1 MTSLHFNPF
10 SSPFTY
16 AYLMIIK
23 NPYFCR
29 METKRQEKISKLL
42 QQDLSEII
50 QMELRHVTRGAM
62 VTVTKVHV
70 TPDLSMAKAYLSLFA
85 TKDKEALL
93 EGIKKHTSEIR
104 GKLGNRVRHQLRV
117 VPELQFYLDDS
128 LDYIDNID
136 ELLK

>member
-1 MTSLHFNPF
+1 
-10 SSPFTY
+10 
-16 AYLMIIK
+16 
-23 NPYFCR
+23 

-85 TKDKEALL
+85 TNDKEALL
-93 EGIKKHTSEIR
+93 ENIKKHGSEIR
-104 GKLGNRVRHQLRV
+104 GKLGKRVRHQLRV
-117 VPELQFYLDDS
+117 VPDLHFFLDDS

-136 ELLK
+136 ELLKEDD

>member
-1 MTSLHFNPF
+1 
-10 SSPFTY
+10 
-16 AYLMIIK
+16 
-23 NPYFCR
+23 

-70 TPDLSMAKAYLSLFA
+70 TPDLSMAKIYLSLFA
-85 TKDKEALL
+85 TNNKEEML
-93 EGIKKHTSEIR
+93 ENIKKHGSEIR
-104 GKLGNRVRHQLRV
+104 GKLGNRIRHQLRV
-117 VPELQFYLDDS
+117 VPDLQFFLDDS
-128 LDYIDNID
+128 LDYIDNIE

>member
-1 MTSLHFNPF
+1 
-10 SSPFTY
+10 
-16 AYLMIIK
+16 
-23 NPYFCR
+23 

-62 VTVTKVHV
+62 ITVTKVHV
-70 TPDLSMAKAYLSLFA
+70 TPDLSVAKAYLSLFA
-85 TKDKEALL
+85 TKDKDSLL
-93 EGIKKHTSEIR
+93 ENIKKHGSAIR
-104 GKLGNRVRHQLRV
+104 GQLGNRIRHQLRV

-136 ELLK
+136 QLLK

>member
-1 MTSLHFNPF
+1 
-10 SSPFTY
+10 
-16 AYLMIIK
+16 
-23 NPYFCR
+23 

-70 TPDLSMAKAYLSLFA
+70 TPDLSMAKVYLSLFA
-85 TKDKEALL
+85 TNNKEEML
-93 EGIKKHTSEIR
+93 ENIKKHGSEIR

-117 VPELQFYLDDS
+117 VPDLQFFLDDS
-128 LDYIDNID
+128 LDYIDNIE

>member
-1 MTSLHFNPF
+1 
-10 SSPFTY
+10 
-16 AYLMIIK
+16 
-23 NPYFCR
+23 

-50 QMELRHVTRGAM
+50 QMEMRHLTRGAM

-70 TPDLSMAKAYLSLFA
+70 TPDLSLAKAFLSLFA
-85 TKDKEALL
+85 TNDKETLL
-93 EGIKKHTSEIR
+93 KSLISHSSEIR
-104 GKLGNRVRHQLRV
+104 GKLGKRVRYQLRV

-136 ELLK
+136 NLLK